1 MFCKEHHL
9 IHDSTVDWNVNGKK
23 WGSLPN
29 TDWPSP
35 TIFFTIQYKLYMAVD
50 LRKSDY

>member
-23 WGSLPN
+23 WGSVPN
-29 TDWPSP
+29 TDQAQH
-35 TIFFTIQYKLYMAVD
+35 FFYNSV
-50 LRKSDY
+50 